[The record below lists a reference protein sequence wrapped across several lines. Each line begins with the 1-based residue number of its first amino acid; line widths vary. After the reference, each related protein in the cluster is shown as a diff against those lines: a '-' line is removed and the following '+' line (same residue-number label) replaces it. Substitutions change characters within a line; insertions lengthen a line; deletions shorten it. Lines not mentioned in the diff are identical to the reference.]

1 MFMARQ
7 FDAVGWRCR
16 GEKLEGQMEHTSELA
31 LIKRV
36 VELGDDVIV
45 STPNTVKSFPL
56 MPNMTSQKAKT
67 RAMTI
72 AMIGILVMPIYGL
85 FAGDENLWERLQ
97 AFVENERGAKSQ
109 SAVLAVDTA
118 GLRVRSKSFSPATKQ
133 FYEQAV
139 LEHLARLQHTANS
152 WSERN
157 QELMGSVFLK
167 ITIDS
172 SGNVVRVETTNSH
185 VNDSSFMKTVMDD
198 VREWKFSNGGVEA
211 AELTVP
217 LLFIPKGMDPE
228 MIVQW
233 ERKVRNGRLDDSPI
247 QRLPGVTALA
257 AVAANNK
264 MTAAAAPAIS
274 MQRQVKNIGAS
285 SLAPEITPKP
295 GIIATTATAP
305 RETDAG
311 LSKIVIANRQL
322 AIRIKPRYSASSL
335 RQVEQSTQL
344 SILENR
350 GDWLKVRTA
359 QGDVTGFIRKEYVS
373 TKKG

>member
-1 MFMARQ
+1 
-7 FDAVGWRCR
+7 
-16 GEKLEGQMEHTSELA
+16 MEHTSELA

-118 GLRVRSKSFSPATKQ
+118 GLRVRSKGFSPGTKE

-172 SGNVVRVETTNSH
+172 SGNVVRDETTNSH
-185 VNDSSFMKTVMDD
+185 VNH
-198 VREWKFSNGGVEA
+198 
-211 AELTVP
+211 
-217 LLFIPKGMDPE
+217 
-228 MIVQW
+228 
-233 ERKVRNGRLDDSPI
+233 
-247 QRLPGVTALA
+247 
-257 AVAANNK
+257 
-264 MTAAAAPAIS
+264 
-274 MQRQVKNIGAS
+274 
-285 SLAPEITPKP
+285 
-295 GIIATTATAP
+295 
-305 RETDAG
+305 
-311 LSKIVIANRQL
+311 
-322 AIRIKPRYSASSL
+322 
-335 RQVEQSTQL
+335 
-344 SILENR
+344 
-350 GDWLKVRTA
+350 
-359 QGDVTGFIRKEYVS
+359 
-373 TKKG
+373 

>member
-1 MFMARQ
+1 
-7 FDAVGWRCR
+7 
-16 GEKLEGQMEHTSELA
+16 MEHTSELT

-45 STPNTVKSFPL
+45 STPDTVKSFPL

-118 GLRVRSKSFSPATKQ
+118 GLRVRSKGFSPATKE

-198 VREWKFSNGGVEA
+198 VRERKFSNGGVEA

-274 MQRQVKNIGAS
+274 MQRQVKNFGAS

>member
-1 MFMARQ
+1 
-7 FDAVGWRCR
+7 
-16 GEKLEGQMEHTSELA
+16 MEHTSELA

-118 GLRVRSKSFSPATKQ
+118 GLRVRSKGFSPATKE